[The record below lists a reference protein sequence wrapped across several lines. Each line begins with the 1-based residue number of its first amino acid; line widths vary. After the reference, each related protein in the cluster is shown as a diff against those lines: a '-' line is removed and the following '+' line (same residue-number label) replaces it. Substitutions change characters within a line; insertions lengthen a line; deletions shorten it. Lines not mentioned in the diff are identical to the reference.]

1 MNIIRTLS
9 QSMINKIAAGE
20 VIERPA
26 SVLKELV
33 ENSIDAGSTRIDIA
47 IDKGGTDLLR
57 VVDNGCGIDA
67 DQLVLALSPHATSK
81 ITDSDD
87 LFRIGTF
94 GFRGEALASIAEISQ
109 MSIKSRVSQ
118 SNEGAEIHSNGGER
132 TTSVPCGIPVGS
144 QIEVRNLFFNTPVR
158 RKYMKSIT
166 TELGHI
172 TETFIR
178 LVLPHPAIHFTLKHN
193 GRVLHDLPPE
203 EAPLN
208 RIRQLFGE
216 DITRD
221 LIYVEN
227 RDGAAVRVRG
237 LVSHPNQSRS
247 NNRMQYFFL
256 NKRYIRDRALQ
267 HALGEAYRGILL
279 TGRFPIAFLQIE
291 MSPDMFDVNVH
302 PTKMEVRFL
311 DSNRI
316 YSDFLGTIREKFL
329 NSDLRNKFHAGSLE
343 KTTAQTGTTSAS
355 GEHLHIHSA
364 AAHDPNDPRTALAH
378 SATKETRKHIQD
390 WIEQISRNKTSEEPE
405 KTNHSSATSPN
416 SDKSDSDV
424 FGSDVLG
431 SNKSDSEVFGSDKS
445 DSDVFGSTSR
455 FSNTIGGKELSFHAL
470 PDRPALPEPVL
481 PEPAL
486 PKPVLPESVL
496 PEQTEKNLSS
506 SFIKDDSNNVADKS
520 VLSDFQKL
528 FSDRVAYSPH
538 GKLVVQMHNRYL
550 IMETLQGIALI
561 DQHALHERVL
571 YERLKEKMNEGQLES
586 QRLLIPIPVDLSPN
600 ELACA
605 MEHVEFFQALGL
617 YIEPFG
623 GETMLISAFPSIL
636 SKTPPMEILMSLLEP
651 LLEAGKKLDRTE
663 MLDGLLHSMACK
675 AAIKAGDQ
683 LRSDAISQL
692 IMLAEKE
699 VNAHHCPHG
708 RPSILLFSCEEL
720 DKMFKR
726 T

>member
-1 MNIIRTLS
+1 
-9 QSMINKIAAGE
+9 MINKIAAGE

-33 ENSIDAGSTRIDIA
+33 ENSIDAGSTRIDVA
-47 IDKGGTDLLR
+47 VDKGGTDLLR
-57 VVDNGCGIDA
+57 VVDNGCGIA
-67 DQLVLALSPHATSK
+67 AEQLVLALSPHATSK
-81 ITDSDD
+81 IADSED

-109 MSIKSRVSQ
+109 MSIKSRVAE
-118 SNEGAEIHSNGGER
+118 SNEGAEIHSNGGEQ
-132 TTSVPCGIPVGS
+132 TTPVPCGIPVGS

-193 GRVLHDLPPE
+193 GRIIHDLPPE
-203 EAPLN
+203 ETPLN

-216 DITRD
+216 EVTRD

-227 RDGAAVRVRG
+227 RVGAVVRVFG
-237 LVSHPNQSRS
+237 LVSHPNQSRN

-279 TGRFPIAFLQIE
+279 TGRFPMAFLQIE

-316 YSDFLGTIREKFL
+316 YADFLGVIREKFL
-329 NSDLRNKFHAGSLE
+329 NSDLRSRYHADSSDR
-343 KTTAQTGTTSAS
+343 TAAQTGTTSS
-355 GEHLHIHSA
+355 VSEEHLHIHAITSR
-364 AAHDPNDPRTALAH
+364 DLNDPRTALAH
-378 SATKETRKHIQD
+378 STTEETRKHIRD
-390 WIEQISRNKTSEEPE
+390 WVEQISRNKTSEEPE
-405 KTNHSSATSPN
+405 KTNHSSAIPPN
-416 SDKSDSDV
+416 SDKSDSDISV
-424 FGSDVLG
+424 FGV
-431 SNKSDSEVFGSDKS
+431 SDSAKLDSDKS
-445 DSDVFGSTSR
+445 GFGKPDSGGFDSRSRLSST
-455 FSNTIGGKELSFHAL
+455 FGGKDLSFHAL
-470 PDRPALPEPVL
+470 PDRP
-481 PEPAL
+481 
-486 PKPVLPESVL
+486 VL
-496 PEQTEKNLSS
+496 PEQTEKTPQP
-506 SFIKDDSNNVADKS
+506 SFVKDDSDNAANKS
-520 VLSDFQKL
+520 VLTDLQKL
-528 FSDRVAYSPH
+528 FSDRVAYSPQ

-561 DQHALHERVL
+561 DQHALHERIL

-600 ELACA
+600 ELACVT
-605 MEHVEFFQALGL
+605 EHVEFFQTLGL
-617 YIEPFG
+617 YVEPFG
-623 GETMLISAFPSIL
+623 GETMLISAFPAIL

-651 LLEAGKKLDRTE
+651 LLAAGKKLNRTE
-663 MLDGLLHSMACK
+663 MLDELLHSMACK

-683 LRSDAISQL
+683 LRSDAITQL
-692 IMLAEKE
+692 VLLAEKE
-699 VNAHHCPHG
+699 ANAHHCPHG
-708 RPSILLFSCEEL
+708 RPSILVFSCEEL

>member
-1 MNIIRTLS
+1 
-9 QSMINKIAAGE
+9 MINKIAAGE

-33 ENSIDAGSTRIDIA
+33 ENSIDAGSTRIDVA

-57 VVDNGCGIDA
+57 VVDNGCGIAA

-81 ITDSDD
+81 ISDSED
-87 LFRIGTF
+87 LFHIGTF

-109 MSIKSRVSQ
+109 MSIKSRVSE
-118 SNEGAEIHSNGGER
+118 SNEGSEIHSNGGER
-132 TTSVPCGIPVGS
+132 TTPVPCGIPVGS

-158 RKYMKSIT
+158 RKYMKAIT
-166 TELGHI
+166 TEFGHI

-193 GRVLHDLPPE
+193 GRIIHDLPPE
-203 EAPLN
+203 ETPIN

-216 DITRD
+216 DVTRD

-227 RDGAAVRVRG
+227 RAGSVVQVSG
-237 LVSHPNQSRS
+237 FVSHPNQSRN

-279 TGRFPIAFLQIE
+279 SGRFPIAFLQIE

-316 YSDFLGTIREKFL
+316 YADFLGVIREKFL
-329 NSDLRNKFHAGSLE
+329 SSDLRNRFHADTLE
-343 KTTAQTGTTSAS
+343 KTTAQTETAS
-355 GEHLHIHSA
+355 QSDEQSHATHGL
-364 AAHDPNDPRTALAH
+364 NDPRTALAH
-378 SATKETRKHIQD
+378 SATEETRKHIHD
-390 WIEQISRNKTSEEPE
+390 WVEQISHSKTSDEPNQPSE
-405 KTNHSSATSPN
+405 TSSKTSSNFGESD
-416 SDKSDSDV
+416 SDKSGLD
-424 FGSDVLG
+424 
-431 SNKSDSEVFGSDKS
+431 KSGSDKS
-445 DSDVFGSTSR
+445 DFDEFGFNEFSSDKSGSDVTYFDKSDSIQR
-455 FSNTIGGKELSFHAL
+455 LSNQIGGKDISFHAL
-470 PDRPALPEPVL
+470 PDRPVL
-481 PEPAL
+481 
-486 PKPVLPESVL
+486 S
-496 PEQTEKNLSS
+496 EQSEQDLQS
-506 SFIKDDSNNVADKS
+506 SFMKRDGNS
-520 VLSDFQKL
+520 VENKAVPNDLQRL
-528 FSDRVAYSPH
+528 FSDRVAYSPQ

-550 IMETLQGIALI
+550 IMETSRGVALI

-586 QRLLIPIPVDLSPN
+586 QRLLVPIPVDLSPN
-600 ELACA
+600 ELVCVA
-605 MEHVEFFQALGL
+605 EHLEFFQTLGL
-617 YIEPFG
+617 YVEPFG
-623 GETMLISAFPSIL
+623 GETMLISAFPAIL
-636 SKTPPMEILMSLLEP
+636 SKTPPTEILMSLLEP
-651 LLEAGKKLDRTE
+651 LLVAGKKTSRTE
-663 MLDGLLHSMACK
+663 MLDELLHSMACK
-675 AAIKAGDQ
+675 AAVKAGDQ
-683 LRSDAISQL
+683 LRSDAITRL

-708 RPSILLFSCEEL
+708 RPSILIFSCEEL